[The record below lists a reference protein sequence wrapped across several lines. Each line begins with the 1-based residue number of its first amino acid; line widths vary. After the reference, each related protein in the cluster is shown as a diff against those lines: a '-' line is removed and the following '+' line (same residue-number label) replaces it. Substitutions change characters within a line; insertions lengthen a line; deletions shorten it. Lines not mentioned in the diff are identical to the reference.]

1 MMAMIAKEGETISA
15 INIVAGS
22 FNDPIDYFDFIR
34 ERSGSNYNNYVGSTK
49 ANLDGYGFCYYEDS
63 SYLIPCAQTHL
74 ETNYWEPTNQAWYLH
89 GEGGEYYYHGN
100 TLLLNNIYN
109 LPLNIAESIIS
120 NNINYSSE
128 PGYTNLQD
136 DDQTNAVI
144 VLGHARNGTGGTGNH
159 PFRFE
164 YDNRTYTFMQN
175 GGLDND
181 FIVALE
187 TYLTALE
194 NGNWFANHTPNWVP
208 FQTGSLV
215 DTELLFHFIM
225 SFIIDANDVNIGIQR
240 ALIQTDIEGVNILD
254 KILYPDQV
262 KDEETEER
270 YYINVINFIL
280 SDGEDLYV
288 FRNSPSND
296 VSHELSYRDND
307 DFYAIK
313 TVSPSEGII
322 INQHRLMKFSRDE
335 EPLVLFNLY
344 QEIKNLKVDGYNW
357 VSFPRLERDE
367 TTNEAE
373 DIVPYLN
380 NIYPFDDITYIDFID
395 ISESVLVW
403 DGDDWCPGNYLVK
416 STQAFKLDT
425 DTVSE
430 DDGHILPMTGT
441 RLIPDYVIE
450 ENFGANTDY
459 WLGYWLPETQN
470 IVDAFGDLWQYVETV
485 SAENWYY
492 DKCSNNRGM
501 GEAVPKSWITEGKNL
516 EYGKGYVITFNDN
529 FSDFSWTSPT
539 SSRSVTIGYDP
550 VETTYFSYHELPSY
564 EVIDVL
570 CIPDNV
576 IEIGVYQGDVCVG
589 AVAVQDSCEQILVYS
604 QPAGRDEI
612 PLRFEIIT
620 GRSSASPVLN
630 YQVYNSITG
639 RFETGRIMAGRQRSS
654 IVMFGDIGKPG
665 MELPNINKVIM
676 HGNYPNPFN
685 PSNTGRNVA
694 TTISFDITTEST
706 ESTEL
711 IIFNLKGQ
719 KVKQLVSGNL
729 SSGEHLFT
737 WDGSD
742 DAGRPVSSGLYL
754 YKLKVGDQEFIR
766 KMLMLK

>member
-1 MMAMIAKEGETISA
+1 MKKFEFVIIFLIICYSLVATTWTVGPSGCNFTTIQAAVNATSAGDMILVHDNIYVENIEIPIGKTNLTIISVNGPENCIISA
-15 INIVAGS
+15 PMFESHCLLSWSFLEKFEGFTVNGSYGGAALFLHFGAGTITKCIFEDNNNPGGYLYTAS
-22 FNDPIDYFDFIR
+22 AIEGRLPIEEISDCIFFNNTGSYTVSLWVDYPLNTPTPTVFELITRNLFVGNSNTNVDISVSNMSSDYHGTIENNTFVGNNGGIKVQNYTPIGDGDIYIR
-34 ERSGSNYNNYVGSTK
+34 NCIFSGSSILFDNYTS
-49 ANLDGYGFCYYEDS
+49 
-63 SYLIPCAQTHL
+63 
-74 ETNYWEPTNQAWYLH
+74 
-89 GEGGEYYYHGN
+89 EG
-100 TLLLNNIYN
+100 NIYIDFN
-109 LPLNIAESIIS
+109 CFTNSGYQ
-120 NNINYSSE
+120 NYS
-128 PGYTNLQD
+128 GW
-136 DDQTNAVI
+136 
-144 VLGHARNGTGGTGNH
+144 GTGNLISTN
-159 PFRFE
+159 PLFCSEEPYE
-164 YDNRTYTFMQN
+164 YY
-175 GGLDND
+175 L
-181 FIVALE
+181 LE
-187 TYLTALE
+187 
-194 NGNWFANHTPNWVP
+194 
-208 FQTGSLV
+208 GSPC
-215 DTELLFHFIM
+215 
-225 SFIIDANDVNIGIQR
+225 IDAGDPAIVDPDGTR
-240 ALIQTDIEGVNILD
+240 SDMGCFPSTTDI
-254 KILYPDQV
+254 K
-262 KDEETEER
+262 
-270 YYINVINFIL
+270 
-280 SDGEDLYV
+280 S
-288 FRNSPSND
+288 
-296 VSHELSYRDND
+296 
-307 DFYAIK
+307 
-313 TVSPSEGII
+313 
-322 INQHRLMKFSRDE
+322 
-335 EPLVLFNLY
+335 
-344 QEIKNLKVDGYNW
+344 LKVDGYNW
-357 VSFPRLERDE
+357 VSFPRLEREE

-380 NIYPFDDITYIDFID
+380 NIYPFDDIEWIEMFHDGDRIL
-395 ISESVLVW
+395 EW

-604 QPAGRDEI
+604 QISGREEI
-612 PLRFEIIT
+612 PFNFKVIT
-620 GRSSASPVLN
+620 GRSFLSSLVLAYN
-630 YQVYNSITG
+630 VYNELTG
-639 RFETGRIMAGRQRSS
+639 EFVPGNVIAGRQKTSV
-654 IVMFGDIGKPG
+654 VMFGEIGEPG
-665 MELPNINKVIM
+665 MELPVINKVIM

-685 PSNTGRNVA
+685 PNTN
-694 TTISFDITTEST
+694 ISFSLLSEQII
-706 ESTEL
+706 EL
-711 IIFNLKGQ
+711 SIYNLKGQ
-719 KVKQLVSGNL
+719 KVKRLASGNL
-729 SSGEHLFT
+729 SSGEHLLS
-737 WDGSD
+737 WSGSD
-742 DAGRPVSSGLYL
+742 DEGRPVSSGLYL